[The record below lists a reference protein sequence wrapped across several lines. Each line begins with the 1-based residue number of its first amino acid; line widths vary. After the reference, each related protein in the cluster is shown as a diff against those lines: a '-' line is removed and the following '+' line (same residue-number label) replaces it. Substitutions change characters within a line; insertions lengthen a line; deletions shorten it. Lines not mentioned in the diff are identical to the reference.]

1 MTVWRVILVAV
12 GAVLVFG
19 MSNLTILQKQE
30 IVDNGRKVLLRL
42 APVDPRSL
50 IQGDFMRLRYDRA
63 SYPDARTQE
72 SLPWRG
78 TVVLA
83 LDDLGVGEFART
95 DDGTALAPGEVRIGY
110 KLSGRGGTM
119 RFGADSFFFQE
130 GDADLYANADFGVL
144 HVDDEGGSVLVGLA
158 GEDGALIV
166 SD

>member
-1 MTVWRVILVAV
+1 MAGGSWWRSARW
-12 GAVLVFG
+12 LVFG
-19 MSNLTILQKQE
+19 LTNLTILQKQD

-63 SYPDARTQE
+63 SYPDARTE
-72 SLPWRG
+72 EALPWRG

-83 LDDLGVGEFART
+83 LDDLGVGEFARI
-95 DDGTALAPGEVRIGY
+95 DDGTALGPEEVRIAY
-110 KLSGRGGTM
+110 KLSGRFGSM

-130 GDADLYANADFGVL
+130 GDADLYADADFGVL
-144 HVDDEGGSVLVGLA
+144 HVGDDGGSVLVGLA

-166 SD
+166 RD